1 MTDYAT
7 HRFSVG
13 QQVIRTGETAKSYEV
28 IAQVSGAHGPEY
40 RIRSGASEIVV
51 GESELAYPT
60 TPPSRTRPTLH

>member
-28 IAQVSGAHGPEY
+28 IAQVSGSHGPEY
-40 RIRSGASEIVV
+40 RIRSGGSEIVV
-51 GESELAYPT
+51 GENELTYPT
-60 TPPSRTRPTLH
+60 TPASATRRTVH